1 MQDILS
7 TLNCLRRPPLLL
19 RAARIGMP
27 DYRRDVHLRRHLGYG
42 PVPRCAAAL
51 ARLIEI
57 EADLDRAR
65 QIRATEYSVARHVDV
80 LIAVMAEAQ
89 LLCASEA
96 EPVPS

>member
-7 TLNCLRRPPLLL
+7 TFNCLRRPPLLL

-89 LLCASEA
+89 LLCASKA
-96 EPVPS
+96 EPAPS